1 VIAALIKTQKILAY
15 VSDICLYAHGVDV
28 IAMPCVA
35 VGLKQA
41 KNNLS

>member
-1 VIAALIKTQKILAY
+1 VIAALKIQKILAY

-35 VGLKQA
+35 VGLKQT
-41 KNNLS
+41 KKIK

>member
-1 VIAALIKTQKILAY
+1 VIAALKIHKILAY

-35 VGLKQA
+35 VGLKNKQTIV
-41 KNNLS
+41 